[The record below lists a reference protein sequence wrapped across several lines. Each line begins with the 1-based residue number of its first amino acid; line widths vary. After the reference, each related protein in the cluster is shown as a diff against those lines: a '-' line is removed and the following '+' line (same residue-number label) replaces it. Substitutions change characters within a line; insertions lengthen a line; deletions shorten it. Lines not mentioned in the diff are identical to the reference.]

1 MRYETNSAPS
11 AQTETTPSAGPK
23 KISFGGIS
31 KKKADTKTVY
41 PNLPDADGENA
52 RIAQRIIER
61 TDQFEA
67 LKGALETDKSEL
79 RLRATLPYFQINQG
93 KHEIPSSLSVA
104 SPAGEVLV
112 TFQNRYSG
120 LENDSAILPILGEQT
135 SKFFRQRFEL
145 KIDGDK
151 LPQTHAQELLDEL
164 QALFTKYNA
173 MDALEVKENI
183 KPDSE
188 FHSARHLILTPE
200 QNFRLN
206 QVCPIVA
213 MIKTKGRK

>member
-1 MRYETNSAPS
+1 MRYETNSAPN
-11 AQTETTPSAGPK
+11 AQTETTAGLK
-23 KISFGGIS
+23 KVSFGGIS

-41 PNLPDADGENA
+41 PTLPDPDGENA
-52 RIAQRIIER
+52 RIAQRIVER
-61 TDQFEA
+61 TEQFEA

-79 RLRATLPYFQINQG
+79 RLRATLPYFQINHG
-93 KHEIPSSLSVA
+93 KHEVPSSLSVA

-120 LENDSAILPILGEQT
+120 LESDSAILPILGEQT

-151 LPQTHAQELLDEL
+151 LPQLHAQELLDEL

-173 MDALEVKENI
+173 MDALEVKDSI

-188 FHSARHLILTPE
+188 FHSARHLILTPKD
-200 QNFRLN
+200 NFRLN